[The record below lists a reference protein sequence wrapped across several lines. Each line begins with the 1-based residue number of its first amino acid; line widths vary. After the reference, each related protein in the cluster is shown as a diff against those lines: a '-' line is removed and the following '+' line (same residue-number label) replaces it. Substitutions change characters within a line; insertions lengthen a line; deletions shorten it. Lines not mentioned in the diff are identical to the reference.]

1 MKIYFKKREISFK
14 KIYKY
19 IDNKELLFLLL
30 ISNFALFIACSTANN
45 CPKKTTDGNI
55 ASPVNTNNDEIA
67 PYIFENDLYY
77 TNRNIKTNDF
87 QIMTYNLK
95 NQQNKE
101 PSKFINSPI
110 NKIEQV
116 GLIKFYKNNQLNR
129 TYAYFAGISGK
140 SQKQNSDIFTSYKN
154 KDGKWS
160 EPENLKFLNSET
172 YDSYPA
178 ISQDGNVI
186 VFASTR
192 DGGFGGIDLYKS
204 VKNSDGTWSEPIN
217 LGSGINTEKDEI
229 SPFINFDNSLFY
241 ASNGF
246 SENGDFDIF
255 SANDDGNGNWIER
268 HKLPSPVNT
277 IYNEICPAIYGNEIF
292 FSSDRPNNCGSYDI
306 YRFQHCGDVVLEGTI
321 EAKESDLDLSGN
333 LYLMNMNRELIEII
347 NINNSGRFSINL
359 KPSTIYY
366 IQYFNSCVP
375 KYVPEQMIV
384 APCSDTNIVKILVKF
399 VLPSTKIK
407 FDFANYKVPFFVSGY
422 YQPNTP
428 STLSSLRLKFDYNLL
443 GNDNSTKYIEKPG
456 ANYDDYALIVEGA
469 LNDAIEHI
477 VRILENTNNECNQSK
492 KEFMIKV
499 TGFADPRTLSE
510 YSKYIEEDISDSKLN
525 FYIKKGEKLDNLSL
539 SFLRAYFTAKY
550 LQAEIKSKVNSKS
563 YNSIFWSIEGLG
575 IDETDKPNE
584 QKRRVNIEIG
594 PKF

>member
-30 ISNFALFIACSTANN
+30 ISNFALFIACSTTNN

-347 NINNSGRFSINL
+347 NINNSGR
-359 KPSTIYY
+359 
-366 IQYFNSCVP
+366 
-375 KYVPEQMIV
+375 
-384 APCSDTNIVKILVKF
+384 
-399 VLPSTKIK
+399 
-407 FDFANYKVPFFVSGY
+407 
-422 YQPNTP
+422 
-428 STLSSLRLKFDYNLL
+428 
-443 GNDNSTKYIEKPG
+443 
-456 ANYDDYALIVEGA
+456 
-469 LNDAIEHI
+469 
-477 VRILENTNNECNQSK
+477 
-492 KEFMIKV
+492 
-499 TGFADPRTLSE
+499 
-510 YSKYIEEDISDSKLN
+510 
-525 FYIKKGEKLDNLSL
+525 
-539 SFLRAYFTAKY
+539 
-550 LQAEIKSKVNSKS
+550 
-563 YNSIFWSIEGLG
+563 
-575 IDETDKPNE
+575 
-584 QKRRVNIEIG
+584 
-594 PKF
+594 